1 MAEYK
6 VVCVTDQRI
15 LSTKVSKEEA
25 IRVATSH
32 RRRYGHEV
40 NYFETSDVDEKPTG
54 KELLNDEVE
63 NAVKFEISADE
74 EE

>member
-6 VVCVTDQRI
+6 VVCVTMQRI
-15 LSTKVSKEEA
+15 LSTKVSKDEA
-25 IRVATSH
+25 LRLATSH

-40 NYFETSDVDEKPTG
+40 NYFETTEVEEKPTG

-63 NAVKFEISADE
+63 KAVKFEISMDE